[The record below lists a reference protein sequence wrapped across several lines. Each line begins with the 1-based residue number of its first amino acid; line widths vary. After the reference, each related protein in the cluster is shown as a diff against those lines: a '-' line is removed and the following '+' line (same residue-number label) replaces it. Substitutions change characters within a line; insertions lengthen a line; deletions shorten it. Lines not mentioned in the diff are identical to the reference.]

1 MGEVGEIY
9 TGNTPATDN
18 PIYYSND
25 GIPWITPSDI
35 VDFDTPKPAKYLS
48 EEGLK
53 VGRTVPAGS
62 IMCTCIA
69 SIGKNTITSTI
80 CGFNQQINALVPNKE
95 QYDSDFLFAESHL
108 WSQTMKRDAAAGTM
122 QIVNKTEFSELNILK
137 PPLIEQQAIGSF
149 FSRLDHL
156 ITLHQRKC
164 QYRGLYGCL
173 SWEQRKLGEIFEEY
187 SEKNRADLPP
197 LTIIQGGGTVYRDE
211 SNRNLQFDKNSLS
224 NYKAVNPDDFIVH
237 LRSFEGGLE
246 KATYCG
252 LISPAYHTFH
262 GDGIDSDFYYLY
274 FRSKRFIDTDLK
286 PHVYGIRDGRSIDI
300 DGMKTIPIPWTTV
313 NEQRAIGGFYNSL
326 DSFITLHQ

>member
-122 QIVNKTEFSELNILK
+122 QIVNKSEFSELNILK

-156 ITLHQRKC
+156 ITLHQRMC
-164 QYRGLYGCL
+164 SVFCFCANGSRTN
-173 SWEQRKLGEIFEEY
+173 FE
-187 SEKNRADLPP
+187 
-197 LTIIQGGGTVYRDE
+197 
-211 SNRNLQFDKNSLS
+211 
-224 NYKAVNPDDFIVH
+224 
-237 LRSFEGGLE
+237 
-246 KATYCG
+246 
-252 LISPAYHTFH
+252 
-262 GDGIDSDFYYLY
+262 
-274 FRSKRFIDTDLK
+274 
-286 PHVYGIRDGRSIDI
+286 SI
-300 DGMKTIPIPWTTV
+300 
-313 NEQRAIGGFYNSL
+313 L
-326 DSFITLHQ
+326 